1 MQIKN
6 TLTTHIVTINVISV
20 VCCFTLVEVSA
31 QAPNRE
37 TIAFST
43 NHEANGGIWLI
54 DIDVRGGQGK
64 GDVHVQ
70 NQRVLLAIDGN
81 PIPMGLVW
89 SPDGRRIAFHT
100 EIDENID
107 VYVVDGDGQNLR
119 QLTDHEAEDS
129 WPSWHPGDEKIAFCT
144 NRDGNFEIY
153 VMSSTGQ
160 GLINLTNDSAKD
172 REPDWSPN
180 GRLIALTSKRGK
192 SLGDI
197 WVMDSSGGN
206 LQNLTDVRGEDM
218 QPRWSWDGE
227 KIAWT
232 SRRNGNDEIMTM
244 DAADGGNLLK
254 ISDLKDARSQ
264 GRPNREPSWK
274 PDGRAIAAPALGG
287 GKSFIM
293 IHPTDG
299 SLQWQDLPAVGIQNR
314 SPAWFDPEFIIEE
327 FSVSPAE
334 KQALTWGW
342 IKQMV
347 RSN

>member
-1 MQIKN
+1 MRFKN
-6 TLTTHIVTINVISV
+6 TLSILMTVFAV
-20 VCCFTLVEVSA
+20 VFLAGSFALVGAFA
-31 QAPNRE
+31 QALDRA

-43 NHEANGGIWLI
+43 NDEAQGGIWLV

-81 PIPMGLVW
+81 PIPLGLVW

-107 VYVVDGDGQNLR
+107 VYVVDSDGQNLR
-119 QLTDHEAEDS
+119 RLTDHQAEDS
-129 WPSWHPGDEKIAFCT
+129 WPSWHPGGEKIAFCT
-144 NRDGNFEIY
+144 NRDGNFEVY

-160 GLINLTNDSAKD
+160 GLFNLTNDPAKD
-172 REPDWSPN
+172 REPDWSRN
-180 GRLIALTSKRGK
+180 GRLIAFASKRGK

-197 WVMDSSGGN
+197 WVMDSSGRN
-206 LQNLTDVRGEDM
+206 LKNITEVRGEDM
-218 QPRWSWDGE
+218 QPRWSWDGQ

-293 IHPTDG
+293 IHPADG

-314 SPAWFDPEFIIEE
+314 SPTWFDPEYVIEE

-334 KQALTWGW
+334 KQVATWGR
-342 IKQMV
+342 IKQAV
-347 RSN
+347 QNN

>member
-20 VCCFTLVEVSA
+20 VCCFALLDVSA
-31 QAPNRE
+31 QAPDRE

-43 NHEANGGIWLI
+43 NDEANGGIWLT

-70 NQRVLLAIDGN
+70 NQRVLLAIEGN
-81 PIPMGLVW
+81 QIPMGLVW
-89 SPDGRRIAFHT
+89 SPDGNRIAFHT
-100 EIDENID
+100 EIHENID

-129 WPSWHPGDEKIAFCT
+129 WPSWHPGGEKIAFCT

-180 GRLIALTSKRGK
+180 GRLIALASKRGK

-197 WVMDSSGGN
+197 WVMDSRGGN
-206 LQNLTDVRGEDM
+206 LQNLTDVRGEDT
-218 QPRWSWDGE
+218 QPRWSWDGQ

-274 PDGRAIAAPALGG
+274 PDGRAIAAPAMGG

-299 SLQWQDLPAVGIQNR
+299 SLQWQGLPAVGIQNR
-314 SPAWFDPEFIIEE
+314 SPAWFDPDFIIEE

>member
-6 TLTTHIVTINVISV
+6 TLTTHIVTINVISI
-20 VCCFTLVEVSA
+20 VCCFTLLNVSA
-31 QAPNRE
+31 QAPDRE

-43 NHEANGGIWLI
+43 NDEANGGIWLI

-70 NQRVLLAIDGN
+70 NQRVLLAIEGN

-89 SPDGRRIAFHT
+89 SPDGNRIAFHT
-100 EIDENID
+100 EIHENID

-180 GRLIALTSKRGK
+180 GRLIALASKRGK

-197 WVMDSSGGN
+197 WVMDSRGGN
-206 LQNLTDVRGEDM
+206 LQNLTDVRGEDT

-227 KIAWT
+227 KIVWT

-342 IKQMV
+342 IKQMG

>member
-6 TLTTHIVTINVISV
+6 TLTTHIVTINVISI
-20 VCCFTLVEVSA
+20 VCCFTLLNVSA
-31 QAPNRE
+31 QAPDRE

-43 NHEANGGIWLI
+43 NDEANGGIWLI

-70 NQRVLLAIDGN
+70 NQRVLLAIEGN

-89 SPDGRRIAFHT
+89 SPDGNRIAFHT
-100 EIDENID
+100 EIHENID

-180 GRLIALTSKRGK
+180 GRLIALASKRGK

-197 WVMDSSGGN
+197 WVMDSRGGN
-206 LQNLTDVRGEDM
+206 LQNLTDVRGEDT

-342 IKQMV
+342 IKQMG